1 MNAWLSM
8 AACDLFT
15 WPQHSIY
22 IKWGRQEAEFQ
33 EENGPQVTSTST
45 SGLYITTIFFTKI
58 IHVPSFHLHTTTST
72 YIYMIS
78 CVKFSSIP
86 VPRFYD
92 WYTYGWKYYG
102 ARGCMRLVVVHKV
115 DWNAPYF
122 FFFLMYRRS
131 SNARIIS
138 LHARSISIIVAIMVR
153 EIPLFSWDTGWRMH
167 TQLIVYIH
175 ACPRAYMR
183 TYMYTSIRT
192 YQS

>member
-1 MNAWLSM
+1 MHGWAWLRVIFSP
-8 AACDLFT
+8 DHNT
-15 WPQHSIY
+15 VYTS
-22 IKWGRQEAEFQ
+22 
-33 EENGPQVTSTST
+33 NGEDKKQNFKKRMVHRSRRHRRRVCISLPF
-45 SGLYITTIFFTKI
+45 FFTKI

-115 DWNAPYF
+115 DWNAPY
-122 FFFLMYRRS
+122 FFLMYRRS